1 MTTVTFFYEN
11 DKVVK
16 VSACGHSGNAES
28 GKDIVCAAVSTLV
41 QTAYLAIAD
50 ITPDVVYKRDDDNAE
65 FEFSVKAD
73 CSVRH
78 DVDVILRALTVGL
91 NDLEHGYPKHIKTEV
106 KRNVY

>member
-1 MTTVTFFYEN
+1 MTTVTFFCEN
-11 DKVVK
+11 DRIVK
-16 VSACGHSGNAES
+16 VTASGHCGQAES

-50 ITPDVVYKRDDDNAE
+50 ISPSVEYKRNDDRAE

-73 CSVRH
+73 CERRH

-91 NDLEHGYPKHIKTEV
+91 NDLERGYPKFIKTEV

>member
-11 DKVVK
+11 DKIVK
-16 VSACGHSGNAES
+16 VSASGHCGKAEC

-50 ITPDVVYKRDDDNAE
+50 ITPSVEYKRDDDSAE
-65 FEFSVKAD
+65 FEFSVGAD
-73 CSVRH
+73 NERRH

-91 NDLEHGYPKHIKTEV
+91 NDLERGYPKFIKTEV
-106 KRNVY
+106 K